1 MRSRPHILL
10 ADGDADSKNEKT
22 LMKKILFS
30 AAMLLFGM
38 TACQKVETSL
48 DATNGDVQVTVAT
61 TLPAQMAETR
71 VAGDGTTV
79 DRCIMEIYLDGKLY
93 GERQYAD
100 VQDLKATFSARLVTG
115 ETYDLVFWADK
126 KGTDLKSDLHYNT
139 ADFSNVTFAEGDAYL
154 GNDDARDAFFGSAQV
169 VADQSKAVS
178 VELRRPFGQ
187 LNVKTLDMAEVAAAA
202 ATLVPTKV
210 KIAFDNVYTG
220 IDLLSGELT
229 GSTSAVAYADAVALA
244 GTDGSLTVDYVFA
257 PEGEQYLTDFT
268 MSFLDANK
276 VQVAADYEFTNIPV
290 QRNYRTNVSGNL
302 LTKKAD
308 INVEVKPGF
317 DGDLSA
323 FDDGA
328 INTTTG
334 VIYESLVEA
343 LAAAHSG
350 ETILAGGL
358 ETVTEAVTVPA
369 GVTLDGSSSMVI
381 SANIYM
387 EEGSTLS
394 NLKVESDI
402 HRVLHIKASNVT
414 VDNVDFEYTGSESR
428 SEGVSLYENVKNVT
442 IKNST
447 FTGYWKAIYVGNGA
461 ENLSIGNNLF
471 TDMNPFSMDQWFPS
485 LKVEGNTFTGNTP
498 VWRAIHI
505 TIAAGT
511 EGMAGT
517 TKYQESWPLAL
528 KQSVYDI
535 FSKNTFENAPY
546 MRLTCVDGG
555 WDYKDLYFSFDAF
568 NSGNLD
574 NAHNAFT
581 QRDRFSPSE
590 VLFLDSYQGESN
602 VVEYILDS
610 RTNQANRGSS
620 YSSHFYNT
628 QGRHFEVFNPSKI
641 TTWEVTGKIY
651 VDAQMIADQKPFRS
665 ELWTSANN
673 AETDEA
679 QYPMLGIANVVED
692 AGGIYQSTMD
702 HAVVRVW
709 NDNGWTN
716 VEGVTVNAGWHTV
729 KLVSDGSHVTYF
741 FDDAEVG
748 KMSEQAAPTSIKSIM
763 PEAFHYDYQHTDGR
777 WFYQGYT
784 CETYFCGIQYTL
796 GE

>member
-1 MRSRPHILL
+1 
-10 ADGDADSKNEKT
+10 
-22 LMKKILFS
+22 
-30 AAMLLFGM
+30 M
-38 TACQKVETSL
+38 TACQKTESF
-48 DATNGDVQVTVAT
+48 DAASGDTQITVKASF
-61 TLPAQMAETR
+61 PAQMTETR
-71 VAGDGTTV
+71 AAGDGTTV
-79 DRCIMEIYLDGKLY
+79 DRCIMQIYLDGELY
-93 GERQYAD
+93 GERQVAA
-100 VQDLKATFSARLVTG
+100 VENLSATFSARLIAGKTF
-115 ETYDLVFWADK
+115 DLVFWADK
-126 KGTDLKSDLHYNT
+126 SGADINSDLHYNT
-139 ADFSNVTFAEGDAYL
+139 ADLANVAFTGDYI
-154 GNDDARDAFFGSAQV
+154 GNDDARDAFFGTAQV
-169 VADQSKAVS
+169 VADKSQAVN
-178 VELRRPFGQ
+178 VELKRPFGQ
-187 LNVKTLDMAEVAAAA
+187 LNVKTLDLAEVKAAAPA
-202 ATLVPTKV
+202 LEPKKV
-210 KIAFDNVYTG
+210 KIEFASVPTAIN
-220 IDLLSGELT
+220 LLTGELT
-229 GSTSAVAYADAVALA
+229 DAKSAVAYADAAAVVDAEGHLSFDYVLAPA
-244 GTDGSLTVDYVFA
+244 GT
-257 PEGEQYLTDFT
+257 EQFLADFT
-268 MSFLDANK
+268 MSFLDENGAE
-276 VQVAADYEFTNIPV
+276 VAGAYDFSSIPV

-461 ENLSIGNNLF
+461 ENLSIENNLF

-729 KLVSDGSHVTYF
+729 KLISDGSHVTYF

>member
-1 MRSRPHILL
+1 
-10 ADGDADSKNEKT
+10 
-22 LMKKILFS
+22 
-30 AAMLLFGM
+30 M
-38 TACQKVETSL
+38 TACQKTESL
-48 DATNGDVQVTVAT
+48 DAASGDTQITVKAS
-61 TLPAQMAETR
+61 LPAQMAETR
-71 VAGDGTTV
+71 AAGDGTTV
-79 DRCIMEIYLDGKLY
+79 DRCIMQIYLDGELY
-93 GERQYAD
+93 GERQVVA
-100 VQDLKATFSARLVTG
+100 VENLSATFSARLIAGKTF
-115 ETYDLVFWADK
+115 DLVFWADK
-126 KGTDLKSDLHYNT
+126 SGADINSDLHYNT
-139 ADFSNVTFAEGDAYL
+139 ADLANVAFTGDYI
-154 GNDDARDAFFGSAQV
+154 GNDDARDAFFGTAQV
-169 VADQSKAVS
+169 VADKSQAVN
-178 VELRRPFGQ
+178 VELKRPFGQ
-187 LNVKTLDMAEVAAAA
+187 LNVKTLDLAEVKAAAPA
-202 ATLVPTKV
+202 LEPKKV
-210 KIAFDNVYTG
+210 KIEFKSVPTG
-220 IDLLSGELT
+220 INLLTGELT
-229 GSTSAVAYADAVALA
+229 DAKSAVAYADAAAVVDAEGHLSFDYVLAPA
-244 GTDGSLTVDYVFA
+244 GT
-257 PEGEQYLTDFT
+257 EQFLADFT
-268 MSFLDANK
+268 MSFLDENGAE
-276 VQVAADYEFTNIPV
+276 VAGAYDFSSIPV

-317 DGDLSA
+317 DGELSA

-461 ENLSIGNNLF
+461 ENLSIENNLF